1 MTCSI
6 IYTFALFFSS
16 IKPFSGIKKRPGS
29 GTFSALPENFT
40 GHFRL
45 FVYIRSVSVSL
56 TSCRMHCH
64 EPCGKVCDCTRP
76 RRDPMICPRGRTKY
90 KNKFTTGEQICNR
103 SVEYKNK
110 FATGALNTTGAMIV
124 RQGRRQVKAE
134 AKECT
139 TVLD

>member
-1 MTCSI
+1 
-6 IYTFALFFSS
+6 
-16 IKPFSGIKKRPGS
+16 
-29 GTFSALPENFT
+29 
-40 GHFRL
+40 
-45 FVYIRSVSVSL
+45 
-56 TSCRMHCH
+56 
-64 EPCGKVCDCTRP
+64 
-76 RRDPMICPRGRTKY
+76 MICPRGRTKY